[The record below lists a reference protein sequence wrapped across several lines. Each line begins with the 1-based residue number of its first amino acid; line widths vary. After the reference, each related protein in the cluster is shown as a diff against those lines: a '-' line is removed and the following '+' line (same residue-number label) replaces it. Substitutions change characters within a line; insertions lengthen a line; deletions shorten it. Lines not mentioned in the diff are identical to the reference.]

1 MSSYIKLI
9 IFIVVLVL
17 ISTAIVF
24 VESSTDDMN
33 KSMHSISEGIVQGD
47 SEYNEAVDL
56 VNSKNFHDGMEKVES
71 AGKSF
76 NNSLDKLRQIQ
87 NSSQDINEIH
97 REYINVVITELEL
110 KLQAIDL
117 FKEAIDCF
125 EVQSNYTG
133 SNYAY
138 QANDLMLQAKE
149 YQNQRDSIVAN
160 NSNLFKEEF
169 NI

>member
-24 VESSTDDMN
+24 VDSSTDDMN
-33 KSMHSISEGIVQGD
+33 KSMHSISDGIVQGD

-56 VNSKNFHDGMEKVES
+56 VNDKYFDDGMEKVES
-71 AGKSF
+71 AGDHF
-76 NNSLDKLRQIQ
+76 NNSLDKLRQMQ
-87 NSSQDINEIH
+87 NNSQDINGVH
-97 REYINVVITELEL
+97 REYISVVIKELEL

-117 FKEAIDCF
+117 FKEAIECF

-133 SNYAY
+133 SNYAS
-138 QANDLMLQAKE
+138 QVNDLMFQAKE

-160 NSNLFKEEF
+160 NSDLFKEEF

>member
-1 MSSYIKLI
+1 VSSYIKLI

-33 KSMHSISEGIVQGD
+33 KSMHSISDGIVQGD

-71 AGKSF
+71 AGNRF

-97 REYINVVITELEL
+97 REYINVVITELVNC
-110 KLQAIDL
+110 AD
-117 FKEAIDCF
+117 FA
-125 EVQSNYTG
+125 G
-133 SNYAY
+133 S
-138 QANDLMLQAKE
+138 
-149 YQNQRDSIVAN
+149 I
-160 NSNLFKEEF
+160 
-169 NI
+169 